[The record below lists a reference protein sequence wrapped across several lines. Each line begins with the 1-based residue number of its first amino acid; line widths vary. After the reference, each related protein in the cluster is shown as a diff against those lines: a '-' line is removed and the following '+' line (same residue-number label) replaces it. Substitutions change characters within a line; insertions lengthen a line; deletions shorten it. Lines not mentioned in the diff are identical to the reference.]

1 MTSNRMHII
10 NNVAPTVQYHFILI
24 FEAVNMNTTSFY
36 GDRKATKVTTLAE
49 VHDMVDSSDNVLSVV
64 VLPPDAGD
72 NENQVSDEEELR
84 DDPETA
90 HEPAGILVVEEDI
103 EDDPQEQITYQRSER
118 RWKKSSEFDS
128 SMKSTALQKSDDLL
142 HLDRISP
149 LSVWQHFFTDDM
161 IDHIVRHTN
170 LYATRDCNNVTF
182 TVTANEIRI
191 FLGILLLSGY
201 HQLPHIA
208 DYWSTQPDLGVS
220 AVYNVM
226 PRNRFTEIK
235 RYLHL
240 ADNQNLQAGDKFSKI
255 SPIYELLNDQLVKFG
270 IFSELLSIDESM
282 VPYYGKHSCKMFIK
296 GKPIRFGYKLWC
308 ICGNDGYPY
317 HVIPY
322 QGKEASDNS
331 TPLGTRVVNKLMR
344 VIQDN
349 SEVTQHQLF
358 FDNFFSSYKL
368 MSILACQSV
377 RAVGTV
383 RENRINHATDNMKT
397 NKELKKSGRGSYDYR
412 SDGLVYVAKWNDNSI
427 VTICSNYSTHFPVHK
442 CKRRVKGAT
451 MDVSQPHLIS
461 MYNKGMGGVDLLDR
475 LLAAYRPT
483 IRGKKW
489 YWPLFTNILNIS
501 MISAWRAHCH
511 STPHSL
517 SHLEFLRHV
526 TLALLHHDTPS
537 TARVPRD
544 CARVPFP
551 VLESRF
557 DRMNHIMITGTQG
570 RCKVCQ
576 KNTKMHCQKCKIR
589 LHAERGRTCFKDFH
603 TSA

>member
-1 MTSNRMHII
+1 
-10 NNVAPTVQYHFILI
+10 
-24 FEAVNMNTTSFY
+24 
-36 GDRKATKVTTLAE
+36 
-49 VHDMVDSSDNVLSVV
+49 
-64 VLPPDAGD
+64 
-72 NENQVSDEEELR
+72 
-84 DDPETA
+84 
-90 HEPAGILVVEEDI
+90 
-103 EDDPQEQITYQRSER
+103 
-118 RWKKSSEFDS
+118 
-128 SMKSTALQKSDDLL
+128 
-142 HLDRISP
+142 
-149 LSVWQHFFTDDM
+149 
-161 IDHIVRHTN
+161 
-170 LYATRDCNNVTF
+170 
-182 TVTANEIRI
+182 
-191 FLGILLLSGY
+191 
-201 HQLPHIA
+201 
-208 DYWSTQPDLGVS
+208 
-220 AVYNVM
+220 
-226 PRNRFTEIK
+226 
-235 RYLHL
+235 
-240 ADNQNLQAGDKFSKI
+240 
-255 SPIYELLNDQLVKFG
+255 
-270 IFSELLSIDESM
+270 
-282 VPYYGKHSCKMFIK
+282 
-296 GKPIRFGYKLWC
+296 
-308 ICGNDGYPY
+308 
-317 HVIPY
+317 
-322 QGKEASDNS
+322 
-331 TPLGTRVVNKLMR
+331 
-344 VIQDN
+344 
-349 SEVTQHQLF
+349 
-358 FDNFFSSYKL
+358 
-368 MSILACQSV
+368 MSILACQSI

-483 IRGKKW
+483 IRGKMW

-544 CARVPFP
+544 CTRVPFP

-557 DRMNHIMITGTQG
+557 DGMNHIMITGTQG

-589 LHAERGRTCFKDFH
+589 LHAERGRICFKDFH